1 MKTKLLI
8 SVLFLVTTINGY
20 IHGQGGG
27 GAIVTDITVNSA
39 GNVNY
44 LLIDSSLQ
52 MQATVKPMS
61 AVNKTVT
68 WSVSNTEF
76 ATISS
81 DGLLEGLKAG
91 EIFVIALAN
100 DTSGIKDSMLITI
113 YETAPIP
120 SKLTSIEIVNN
131 SGSDSI
137 AVSTTLQLTYL
148 YLPESATMTG
158 VKWSSANTSIATVN
172 LNTGLVRGVLKGEV
186 YIRAIATDTA
196 NVKDSILIKVVDAIK
211 VSDINIKTASG
222 SSVLPL
228 NVNEQLTAEILPLN
242 ASNKSVTWTS
252 RDNTIASITNLGVV
266 RGLKIGKV
274 FIIATAKDGSEV
286 KDSIELEFTKYI
298 AVTGIEIT
306 NSGNDTIVNVNES
319 VQVQVNVLPDSSS
332 IKSVS
337 YSIDKP
343 EIASIDNT
351 GKLTGITEGTVTVT
365 VTSIDKVSIKDN
377 QQFKVIL
384 PTKIMNSKI
393 NSIQIYP
400 TIVESDLHIISENS
414 IEYVKIISQNGNCML
429 LNNQKNKEYSL
440 NLNTLATGMY
450 WIIIKTNNDQIVK
463 TIFKQ

>member
-1 MKTKLLI
+1 
-8 SVLFLVTTINGY
+8 
-20 IHGQGGG
+20 
-27 GAIVTDITVNSA
+27 
-39 GNVNY
+39 
-44 LLIDSSLQ
+44 
-52 MQATVKPMS
+52 
-61 AVNKTVT
+61 
-68 WSVSNTEF
+68 
-76 ATISS
+76 
-81 DGLLEGLKAG
+81 
-91 EIFVIALAN
+91 
-100 DTSGIKDSMLITI
+100 
-113 YETAPIP
+113 
-120 SKLTSIEIVNN
+120 
-131 SGSDSI
+131 
-137 AVSTTLQLTYL
+137 
-148 YLPESATMTG
+148 MTG

-319 VQVQVNVLPDSSS
+319 EQVQVNVLPDSSS

-384 PTKIMNSKI
+384 PTKIMN
-393 NSIQIYP
+393 
-400 TIVESDLHIISENS
+400 IISENS

>member
-8 SVLFLVTTINGY
+8 SVILLIPAITAY
-20 IHGQGGG
+20 SQGQGGG
-27 GAIVTDITVNSA
+27 SLITDITISSTR
-39 GNVNY
+39 NVNY
-44 LLIDSSLQ
+44 LIIDSSLQ
-52 MQATVKPMS
+52 MQASVKPMS
-61 AVNKTVT
+61 AVNKTIT
-68 WSVSNTEF
+68 WSVSNSEL
-76 ATISS
+76 ATINSE
-81 DGLLEGLKAG
+81 GLLEGLKAG
-91 EIFVIALAN
+91 EIYVIALAN

-120 SKLTSIEIVNN
+120 SKLTSIEIINN
-131 SGSDSI
+131 SGSDSV

-172 LNTGLVRGVLKGEV
+172 LNTGLIRGVLKGEV
-186 YIRAIATDTA
+186 YIRAIATDTTS
-196 NVKDSILIKVVDAIK
+196 VKDSILIKVVDAIK
-211 VSDINIKTASG
+211 ISDINIKTASG

-242 ASNKSVTWTS
+242 ASNKSVTWIS

-319 VQVQVNVLPDSSS
+319 LQVQVNVLPDSSS

-365 VTSIDKVSIKDN
+365 VTSTDKVSIKDN

-384 PTKIMNSKI
+384 PTKIMNKKI

-400 TIVESDLHIISENS
+400 TIVESDLHIISDNS

>member
-8 SVLFLVTTINGY
+8 SVILLIPAITAY
-20 IHGQGGG
+20 SQGQGGG
-27 GAIVTDITVNSA
+27 SLITDITISSTR
-39 GNVNY
+39 NVNY
-44 LLIDSSLQ
+44 LIIDSSLQ
-52 MQATVKPMS
+52 MQASVKPMS
-61 AVNKTVT
+61 AVNKTIT
-68 WSVSNTEF
+68 WSVSNSEL
-76 ATISS
+76 ATINSE
-81 DGLLEGLKAG
+81 GLLEGLKAG
-91 EIFVIALAN
+91 EIYVIALAN

-120 SKLTSIEIVNN
+120 SKLTSIEIINN
-131 SGSDSI
+131 SGSDSV

-172 LNTGLVRGVLKGEV
+172 LNTGLIRGVLKGEV
-186 YIRAIATDTA
+186 YIRAIATDTTS
-196 NVKDSILIKVVDAIK
+196 VKDSILIKVVDAIK
-211 VSDINIKTASG
+211 ISDINIKTASG

-242 ASNKSVTWTS
+242 ASNKSVTWIS

-319 VQVQVNVLPDSSS
+319 EQVQVNVLPDSSS

-365 VTSIDKVSIKDN
+365 VTSTDKVSIKDN

-384 PTKIMNSKI
+384 PTKIMNKKI

-400 TIVESDLHIISENS
+400 TIVESDLHIISDNS

>member
-8 SVLFLVTTINGY
+8 SVILLIPAITAY
-20 IHGQGGG
+20 SQGQGGG
-27 GAIVTDITVNSA
+27 SLITDITISSTR
-39 GNVNY
+39 NVNY
-44 LLIDSSLQ
+44 LIIDSSLQ
-52 MQATVKPMS
+52 MQASVKPMS
-61 AVNKTVT
+61 AVNKTIT
-68 WSVSNTEF
+68 WSVSNSEL
-76 ATISS
+76 ATINSE
-81 DGLLEGLKAG
+81 GLLEGLKAG
-91 EIFVIALAN
+91 EIYVIALAN

-120 SKLTSIEIVNN
+120 SKLTSIEIINN
-131 SGSDSI
+131 SGSDSV

-172 LNTGLVRGVLKGEV
+172 LNTGLIRGVLKGEV
-186 YIRAIATDTA
+186 YIRAIATDTTS
-196 NVKDSILIKVVDAIK
+196 VKDSILIKVVDAIK
-211 VSDINIKTASG
+211 ISDINIKTASG

-242 ASNKSVTWTS
+242 ASNKSVTWIS

-365 VTSIDKVSIKDN
+365 VTSTDKVSIKDN

-384 PTKIMNSKI
+384 PTKIMNKKI

-400 TIVESDLHIISENS
+400 TIVESDLHIISDNS